1 MSEKQYRTCV
11 RMSEKEYLQLRA
23 KSRAAG
29 MSMNRWLLA
38 QLWERPPRSYR
49 KEEMRRV
56 VAELNQSGRII
67 NEIARDFNSGCG
79 KEDQLDDVKQ
89 QLLDAVQ
96 RARAV
101 REMGYPDAV

>member
-1 MSEKQYRTCV
+1 MSGRQYRTCV
-11 RMSEKEYLQLRA
+11 RMSEKEYQQLWA

-29 MSMNRWLLA
+29 MSMNRWLLT
-38 QLWERPPRSYR
+38 QLREQPPRSYR
-49 KEEMRRV
+49 KEEIRRL

-79 KEDQLDDVKQ
+79 KEDQLAEIKQ
-89 QLLDAVQ
+89 QLLNAVQ